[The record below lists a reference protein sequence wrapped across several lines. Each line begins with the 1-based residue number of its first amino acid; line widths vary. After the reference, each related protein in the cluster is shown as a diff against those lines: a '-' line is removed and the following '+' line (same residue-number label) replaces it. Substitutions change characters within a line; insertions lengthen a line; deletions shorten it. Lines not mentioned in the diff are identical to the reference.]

1 MISGNEG
8 SLTLTVGMRV
18 SPEPE
23 VIDLLERYRDALNY
37 SIRKI
42 IGHKATSLSKVHE
55 LLYNDLRNAFSDLF
69 IDINGVTRFLVGN
82 HPWVCVMC
90 RKGKV

>member
-1 MISGNEG
+1 MISGDEG

-23 VIDLLERYRDALNY
+23 VIDLLERYRNALNY

-42 IGHKATSLSKVHE
+42 IGHKRLHYQKSMSYFTMTSRR
-55 LLYNDLRNAFSDLF
+55 DLDFHLE
-69 IDINGVTRFLVGN
+69 
-82 HPWVCVMC
+82 
-90 RKGKV
+90 